1 MSIKLNNGHYLNIS
15 ANVVPMIS
23 GTVQRKAL
31 SICHS
36 ENFNHPDRS
45 LDMADTIP
53 AEVESANVVLLIGSE
68 FN

>member
-1 MSIKLNNGHYLNIS
+1 MSIKWNNVHYLNIS

-36 ENFNHPDRS
+36 ENLDHLFRS

-53 AEVESANVVLLIGSE
+53 AETESSNVVLLIGSDYY
-68 FN
+68 